1 MAYITNTLADRII
14 SQWNQDKVKKQ
25 LKNEHVGGQY
35 VRSTCWQETRQ
46 LHNTGETQPG
56 TRKERGRT
64 WGHWGVST
72 AHAVELLG
80 LQVQDGQHYRHIY
93 LAPFLETSEV
103 TSKKYKG
110 DTFIIVLQTQKK
122 AISKSRF
129 C

>member
-1 MAYITNTLADRII
+1 MEPR
-14 SQWNQDKVKKQ
+14 QVKKQ

-35 VRSTCWQETRQ
+35 VRSACWQETRQ